1 MAVNKKVVQTVD
13 GYSVSAIGANS
24 AAFGV
29 GDFVSYSGGYV
40 TPSTAGVKI
49 EGVSNSTKT
58 FDSDNITV
66 DKDTLSYTKATPSM
80 TVVVEISGGTITQAD
95 EGKYYNLTD
104 ANTVDGTTESANES
118 YIDTTSAA
126 AVDPVVKY
134 QLRLVDFVSSTSG
147 KFAVVL

>member
-1 MAVNKKVVQTVD
+1 MAVNKIVGQCDDLSRTAV
-13 GYSVSAIGANS
+13 GANS

-49 EGVSNSTKT
+49 EGLSNSTKT
-58 FDSDNITV
+58 FDSDNVTV
-66 DKDTLSYTKATPSM
+66 DKDVLSFTKATPSL
-80 TVVVEISGGTITQAD
+80 VVASEISGGTITKAD

-118 YIDTTSAA
+118 FIDTTSAA

-134 QLRLVDFVSSTSG
+134 QLRLVKYVSSTLG
-147 KFAVVL
+147 HFAVVL